1 MKNPTIALMASLLAA
16 TLIHADPAPFGM
28 QIGKATVADVKAKY
42 SINQAGMNKYS
53 NGAMYELD
61 PSELSMEGLHSSTIV
76 FGSDGK
82 LQAVLSTFS
91 KDKFDYLFGTLKKKY
106 KLVNSSI
113 PFVGNKYAKFIDG
126 NTEITLNAPH
136 MSFEMDMNY
145 VDKNLMKKFKQQTA
159 NEQQQKKNKEAS
171 QL

>member
-1 MKNPTIALMASLLAA
+1 MIKKIVLGLSFVSSLVL
-16 TLIHADPAPFGM
+16 ADPAPFGL
-28 QIGKATVADVKAKY
+28 QIGKATVADVKSKY
-42 SINQAGMNKYS
+42 SMKHIGMNKYS

-61 PSELSMEGLHSSTIV
+61 ATELPLEGLQSSTIV
-76 FGSDGK
+76 LGSNGK
-82 LQAVLSTFS
+82 IEAVLCTLS

-113 PFVGNKYAKFIDG
+113 PFVGDKYAKFIDG
-126 NTEITLNAPH
+126 NTEIILNAPH

-159 NEQQQKKNKEAS
+159 NEQQQKKNKEAA